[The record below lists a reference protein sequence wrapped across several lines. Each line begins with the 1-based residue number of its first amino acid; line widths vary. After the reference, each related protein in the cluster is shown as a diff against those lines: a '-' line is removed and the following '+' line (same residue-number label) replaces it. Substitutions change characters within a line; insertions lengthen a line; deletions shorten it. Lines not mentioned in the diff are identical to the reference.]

1 MFHIMVPN
9 MIKNAFLLYK
19 NCLILP
25 SAIKRFRD
33 RESIKTKR
41 LSTFFQQGWLN
52 WEGELPPPPPNAWK
66 KDVSWSKDN
75 NQLVKM
81 WL

>member
-1 MFHIMVPN
+1 MPFCC
-9 MIKNAFLLYK
+9 IKK
-19 NCLILP
+19 CLILP

-52 WEGELPPPPPNAWK
+52 WEGELIPPHHAWK
-66 KDVSWSKDN
+66 KDVSWSIDN
-75 NQLVKM
+75 DQLVKM